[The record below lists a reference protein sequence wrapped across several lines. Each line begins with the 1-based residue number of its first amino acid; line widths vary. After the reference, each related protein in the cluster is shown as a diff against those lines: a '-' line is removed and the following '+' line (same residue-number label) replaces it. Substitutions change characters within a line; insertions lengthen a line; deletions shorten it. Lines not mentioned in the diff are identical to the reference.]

1 MIFEYKE
8 SIINSKNK
16 CVTETLLEPELNSN
30 FQRNISRNVKK
41 CRSKDP

>member
-16 CVTETLLEPELNSN
+16 YVTETLLEPELNSN
-30 FQRNISRNVKK
+30 FQRNRSRNVKK